1 MGGFPLPTRTL
12 KGSFYSAYKNDVTQ
26 YKWPMFTIRPVYI
39 LFDQWW
45 AINVWRPFYMHYN
58 KLPLEEAVSVDK
70 VIYRFELNLKMKIDI
85 NFKFEAPCWCW
96 FAVQM
101 ERDLL
106 KLIHSK
112 YTRIVTSIEN
122 IAFKYIFA
130 AKLFCKCYLLVHYA
144 F

>member
-1 MGGFPLPTRTL
+1 MSLSVCLKIKILKWLSCKVKLLGTGNSYIFFSGGFPLPPRTL
-12 KGSFYSAYKNDVTQ
+12 KGSFYSAYKNDATQ
-26 YKWPMFTIRPVYI
+26 YKWLMFTIRPVYI

-45 AINVWRPFYMHYN
+45 ASNVWRPFYRHYN

-112 YTRIVTSIEN
+112 
-122 IAFKYIFA
+122 
-130 AKLFCKCYLLVHYA
+130 
-144 F
+144 